1 MWSWIWIV
9 VLSSG
14 ALDDRMNELSLA
26 LESRHPATRRVAV
39 RSLAEIA
46 STEAWELVLP
56 CLGDPSGEVAD
67 EAQWVLP
74 QIERA
79 DLLLGR
85 GGLRSRDPLVRLR
98 VAELIGRCPG
108 PFEGVDLAK
117 HMTRREPDHA
127 AALAWSLERLA
138 RADALSEDETR
149 CGRWVA
155 RAVRFG
161 GQAGAASLMC
171 LEALN
176 SSELESELQRAAD
189 ARDELL
195 RAAAAE
201 ALVRR
206 AGPGDWRLVM
216 SLAQDEDPGVRRALV
231 EALNIAPDRQAAI
244 LCVDRLGLEAVP
256 TIRAR
261 TLHLLRSWSGL
272 RHRYD
277 PRPWLEWALALP
289 SGWTPIERTE
299 PVERLGTTT
308 FAGIPVSSD
317 RLCILVDLSG
327 SIHTTME
334 GGLTRREYVELE
346 LERLL
351 MSLPQTAKF
360 NIIGFCDE
368 PHAWSKGLVENRRGK
383 AVQAMKWFR
392 RLSVRGK
399 GDLFAAAELALG
411 DPDVDTLLVFTDGVA
426 TGGRRWK
433 LELMAL
439 LLEQECRFRGVSL
452 DSVLVDASAR
462 TVRCWQEISERT
474 GGHST
479 ELKITD
485 GTERAS
491 GG

>member
-1 MWSWIWIV
+1 MWIWIWIV
-9 VLSSG
+9 VLSSE
-14 ALDDRMNELSLA
+14 ALDDRLTEFALA
-26 LESRHPATRRVAV
+26 LDSRHPATRRVAV
-39 RSLAEIA
+39 RSLAEIG
-46 STEAWELVLP
+46 STEAWELILP
-56 CLGDPSGEVAD
+56 CLGDSSGEVAD

-74 QIERA
+74 RMERT

-85 GGLRSRDPLVRLR
+85 EGLRARDPLVRVR
-98 VAELIGRCPG
+98 VAELLGRCPG
-108 PFEGVDLAK
+108 PVEGVKLAK
-117 HMTRREPDHA
+117 HMTRREPDHT

-138 RADALSEDETR
+138 RADALSKDVAR
-149 CGRWVA
+149 CEREVA

-161 GQAGAASLMC
+161 GQAGAASLLC

-176 SSELESELQRAAD
+176 SSELEPELQRAANG
-189 ARDELL
+189 RDELL

-206 AGPGDWRLVM
+206 AGLGDWSRVT

-231 EALNIAPDRQAAI
+231 EALNIAPDCQAAI
-244 LCVDRLGLEAVP
+244 LCVERLGLEAVP
-256 TIRAR
+256 TIRVR
-261 TLHLLRSWSGL
+261 ILHLLRSWSGL

-277 PRPWLEWALALP
+277 PRPWLEWAAALP
-289 SGWTPIERTE
+289 SGWTPIERSG
-299 PVERLGTTT
+299 PVAPLGTTT
-308 FAGIPVSSD
+308 FAGISVCSD
-317 RLCILVDLSG
+317 RLSILVDLSG

-351 MSLPQTAKF
+351 MALPRTARF

-368 PHAWSKGLVENRRGK
+368 PHVWSEELVENRRGK

-392 RLSVRGK
+392 GLSVRGK
-399 GDLFAAAELALG
+399 GDLFAAAELALE